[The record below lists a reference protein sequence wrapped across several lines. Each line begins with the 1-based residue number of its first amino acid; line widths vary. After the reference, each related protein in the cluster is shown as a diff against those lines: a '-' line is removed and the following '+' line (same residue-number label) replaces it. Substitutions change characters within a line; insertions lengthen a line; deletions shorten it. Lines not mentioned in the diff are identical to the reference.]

1 MPRVAVNKKKYM
13 ITDLSR
19 WIVGKMH
26 EKDLNQEDIGRIL
39 GINQQSVSRRLLNS
53 KKGSDVFSQ
62 GELILLFKELE
73 ATDAEILRLI
83 KM

>member
-1 MPRVAVNKKKYM
+1 MPRVAVNKRKYM

-26 EKDLNQEDIGRIL
+26 EKSLNQTDIGKIL
-39 GINQQSVSRRLLNS
+39 GIDQRSVSRRLLDS
-53 KKGSDVFSQ
+53 KSGKDVFSQ
-62 GELILLFKELE
+62 GELILLFKELG
-73 ATDAEILRLI
+73 ATDEEILRLI